1 MHVLYTHKQVN
12 LSLLCNVHPCFFIWS
27 LQASCSVGLHSIGGK
42 RREDEGKEK
51 MRVEG
56 GWRVEGG
63 GRGGGGISPVS
74 AFHLTLS
81 YIHSYIAQACPEQ

>member
-1 MHVLYTHKQVN
+1 M
-12 LSLLCNVHPCFFIWS
+12 FFY
-27 LQASCSVGLHSIGGK
+27 LVASSIVFRGTAFHRGK
-42 RREDEGKEK
+42 RREDEAKEK

-56 GWRVEGG
+56 GGGEGEG
-63 GRGGGGISPVS
+63 ERWGGGISPVS